1 MLAFA
6 SMTNW
11 VFHPTG
17 MSASEGRRPI
27 QRADIHIFALDPATR
42 EVIEQVLTDRR
53 LSKTRPAFFEG
64 GIEAATRQYEASPS
78 PDLLM
83 IETRDAAAEIFA
95 KLEALSQV
103 CRVGTHLILF
113 GGPNDVGLY
122 RALTKQG
129 VHEYLP
135 RPVDTRNLLEAVAAI
150 CTDPDEQ
157 KLGRLIA
164 FIGASGGAGSTT
176 LANNVAWCLGRL
188 FDGEATLI
196 DLDLAFGT
204 VALDFNLELPENS
217 AQALAQS
224 DRLDDQVLARLIGKY
239 NENLGLLT
247 APGDCARPAD
257 IDAAALEAT
266 LRRLRQNANW
276 VVADLPHYWGAW
288 VRQVLDAADEI
299 IVTAVPTLASLRNA
313 KSIIDTLAP
322 KRRNDAPVRVVLNH
336 VGANPK
342 TDLSAKDFAN
352 TLGSAVT
359 IAVPH
364 EPAIFGEAANTG
376 HMVGE
381 GARAKGLIEPL
392 DALATL
398 VSGRQGAERRQP
410 ARKPGLLERLL
421 PMAAGKTARAK
432 V

>member
-1 MLAFA
+1 
-6 SMTNW
+6 
-11 VFHPTG
+11 V
-17 MSASEGRRPI
+17 
-27 QRADIHIFALDPATR
+27 
-42 EVIEQVLTDRR
+42 VVEQVLTDRR
-53 LSKTRPAFFEG
+53 LSKTRPSFFEG
-64 GIEAATRQYEASPS
+64 GIEAARQQYEASPS
-78 PDLLM
+78 PDLLL
-83 IETRDAAAEIFA
+83 IETRDQPVEIFA

-113 GGPNDVGLY
+113 GGQNDVGLY

-135 RPVDTRNLLEAVAAI
+135 RPVDPRHLLEAVVAI
-150 CTDPDEQ
+150 CTDPEEQ
-157 KLGRLIA
+157 KLGRLVA

-188 FDGEATLI
+188 YDGEVTLV

-204 VALDFNLELPENS
+204 VALDFNLESPENA

-224 DRLDDQVLARLIGKY
+224 DRLDDQVLARVIGKY

-257 IDAAALEAT
+257 IDAAVLEAT
-266 LRRLRQNANW
+266 LRRLRQNASW

-288 VRQVLDAADEI
+288 VRSVLDAADEVV
-299 IVTAVPTLASLRNA
+299 VTAVPTLASLRNA
-313 KSIIDTLAP
+313 KGIIDALAP

-342 TDLSAKDFAN
+342 TDLSGRDFAN

-359 IAVPH
+359 VAVPH
-364 EPAIFGEAANTG
+364 EPVIFGEAANTG
-376 HMVGE
+376 HVVGE
-381 GARAKGLIEPL
+381 GARAKGLLEPL
-392 DALATL
+392 NMLATL
-398 VSGRQGAERRQP
+398 VGGRQGSEKHQP

-421 PMAAGKTARAK
+421 PMAAGKSVRAK
-432 V
+432 A